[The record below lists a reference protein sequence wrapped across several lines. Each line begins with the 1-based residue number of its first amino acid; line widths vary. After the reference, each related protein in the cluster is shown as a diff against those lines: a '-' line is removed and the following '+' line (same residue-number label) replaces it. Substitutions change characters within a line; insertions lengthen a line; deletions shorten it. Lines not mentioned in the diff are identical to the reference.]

1 MSLSEEQNG
10 LNFKNSVVIL
20 ECSQL
25 FQLLKKEVFDLPV
38 KSYTLSN
45 YEINLL
51 LHYIC
56 VTWWIFCC

>member
-1 MSLSEEQNG
+1 MVTWAMSLSEGQNG
-10 LNFKNSVVIL
+10 LNFKNLVVIL

-25 FQLLKKEVFDLPV
+25 FQLLKKEVFDLPI

-56 VTWWIFCC
+56 VT